1 MNVNGWFT
9 SYFDI
14 QKGARQGDPIAAYL
28 FILCAEILGHKIRID
43 DNLSGIKIGDNMYK
57 ICQFADDT
65 IMFLDGTQA
74 SLDKSLE
81 ILSNLSCISGLA
93 INYEKTNVYKIGQLK
108 HMQGIYDTKQ
118 LVKWSMGP
126 IDG

>member
-1 MNVNGWFT
+1 MGDSFRKWVSLFNNEVKAVVNVNGWFT

-14 QKGARQGDPIAAYL
+14 QKGARQGDPISAYL
-28 FILCAEILGHKIRID
+28 FILCAELLGHKIRID

-93 INYEKTNVYKIGQLK
+93 INYEKN
-108 HMQGIYDTKQ
+108 
-118 LVKWSMGP
+118 
-126 IDG
+126 